1 MANVSKM
8 VGFVNDW
15 TQANPQHPN
24 WAMKVGEPHRKKN
37 AEGGYDVIGTTY
49 WTIKNGWDDAAG
61 KPVNIDFTQ
70 FSVGDR
76 VEVSGVSVSEKWE
89 KDGKKGSTL
98 VLKAVNVVPV
108 ISHPAA
114 PVVKAGTVEREYEK
128 AVFEPFDTETP
139 F

>member
-1 MANVSKM
+1 MANIEKM

-24 WAMKVGEPHRKKN
+24 WAMKVGEPHRKKTP
-37 AEGGYDVIGTTY
+37 AGYETIGTTY
-49 WTIKNGWDDAAG
+49 WTIKAGWDESAG
-61 KPVNIDFTQ
+61 KPAEIDFSQ

-98 VLKAVNVVPV
+98 VLKATKVVPV
-108 ISHPAA
+108 ISTAVQSPR
-114 PVVKAGTVEREYEK
+114 VGTYEK
-128 AVFEPFDTETP
+128 AVSEPFDVETP

>member
-1 MANVSKM
+1 MAEIKKM
-8 VGFVNDW
+8 IGFVNDW
-15 TQANPQHPN
+15 TQTTAQHPN

-98 VLKAVNVVPV
+98 VLKATDVKFVVSKVAQVTPQ
-108 ISHPAA
+108 
-114 PVVKAGTVEREYEK
+114 AGTVERGYEK
-128 AVFEPFDTETP
+128 AVVDFDVETP

>member
-15 TQANPQHPN
+15 TQTNPQHPN
-24 WAMKVGEPHRKKN
+24 WAMKVGEPHRKKT
-37 AEGGYDVIGTTY
+37 ADGYETIGTTY
-49 WTIKNGWDDAAG
+49 WTIKAGWDEAAG
-61 KPVNIDFTQ
+61 KPVEIDFTQ

-98 VLKAVNVVPV
+98 VLKAVNIKPV

-114 PVVKAGTVEREYEK
+114 PVVQAGTFEK
-128 AVFEPFDTETP
+128 AVFEPFSSETP

>member
-15 TQANPQHPN
+15 TQTNSQHPN
-24 WAMKVGEPHRKKN
+24 WAMKVGEPHRKKT
-37 AEGGYDVIGTTY
+37 ADGYETVGTTY
-49 WTIKNGWDDAAG
+49 WTIKAGWDEAAG
-61 KPVNIDFTQ
+61 KPVDIDFTQ

-98 VLKAVNVVPV
+98 VLKASNVSFVVSKVATPPV
-108 ISHPAA
+108 Q
-114 PVVKAGTVEREYEK
+114 AGTFEK
-128 AVFEPFDTETP
+128 AVFEPFSSETP

>member
-1 MANVSKM
+1 MANIEKM

-24 WAMKVGEPHRKKN
+24 WAMKVGEPHRKKT
-37 AEGGYDVIGTTY
+37 ADGYETIGTTY
-49 WTIKNGWDDAAG
+49 WTIKSGWDNAAG
-61 KPVNIDFTQ
+61 KPVDIDFTQ

-98 VLKAVNVVPV
+98 VLKATKVVPV
-108 ISHPAA
+108 ISTSVQSPQ
-114 PVVKAGTVEREYEK
+114 AGTVSRGYEK
-128 AVFEPFDTETP
+128 AVVDFDAELPF
-139 F
+139 

>member
-1 MANVSKM
+1 MANIEKM

-15 TQANPQHPN
+15 TQANSQHPN

-37 AEGGYDVIGTTY
+37 AQGGYDTVGTTY
-49 WTIKNGWDDAAG
+49 WTIKAGWDEATG
-61 KPVNIDFTQ
+61 KPVDIDFTQ

-98 VLKAVNVVPV
+98 VLKAVK
-108 ISHPAA
+108 IK
-114 PVVKAGTVEREYEK
+114 PVVSMSIGNSVQAGTFEK
-128 AVFEPFDTETP
+128 AVFEPSEQETP

>member
-15 TQANPQHPN
+15 TQTNPQHPN
-24 WAMKVGEPHRKKN
+24 WAMKVGEPHRKKT
-37 AEGGYDVIGTTY
+37 ADGYETVGTTY
-49 WTIKNGWDDAAG
+49 WTIKAGWDEAAG
-61 KPVNIDFTQ
+61 KPVDIDFTQ

-89 KDGKKGSTL
+89 KDGKRGSTL
-98 VLKAVNVVPV
+98 VLKASNVSFVVSKVATPPV
-108 ISHPAA
+108 Q
-114 PVVKAGTVEREYEK
+114 AGTFEK
-128 AVFEPFDTETP
+128 AVFEPFSSETP

>member
-1 MANVSKM
+1 MANIEKM

-24 WAMKVGEPHRKKN
+24 WAMKVGEPHRKKTPT
-37 AEGGYDVIGTTY
+37 GYETIGTTY
-49 WTIKNGWDDAAG
+49 WTIKAGWDEAAG
-61 KPVNIDFTQ
+61 KPADIDFTQ

-76 VEVSGVSVSEKWE
+76 VEVSGVSVSEKWK

-98 VLKAVNVVPV
+98 VLKAVK
-108 ISHPAA
+108 IK
-114 PVVKAGTVEREYEK
+114 PVVSTAVQSPQAGTVDRGYER
-128 AVFEPFDTETP
+128 AVVDFDTETP